1 MRGEDEIQLVVF
13 RIGGHQFAFGILEV
27 ERILRYESPVPL
39 PKAPEFLEGVLTYGG
54 RSVPVVDLRKRLDV
68 EAENRD
74 ETRLMILEWE
84 QGKIGVVV
92 DAVVELL
99 TVAAEEVTS
108 PPPIVRGLAAKYIS
122 GIIAREDRTIVV
134 LAVAKILTSK
144 ERMTLETLAVE
155 PTHE

>member
-1 MRGEDEIQLVVF
+1 VRGEDEIQLVVF
-13 RIGGHQFAFGILEV
+13 RLGGQQFAFGILEV
-27 ERILRYESPVPL
+27 ERILRYEAPVPL
-39 PKAPEFLEGVLTYGG
+39 PKAPAFLEGVLAYGG

-68 EAENRD
+68 AAENRD
-74 ETRLMILEWE
+74 ETRLMVLEWE

-144 ERMTLETLAVE
+144 ERLALDSLTVE
-155 PTHE
+155 PAHG